1 MEYRLDKNTLLDTL
15 GQWNGFLR
23 RRVHLIACGGT
34 ALTLMDVKPST
45 KDCDFMVPIPKEHSY
60 LTRTLVDLGYKPA
73 TGSGWVKQGEPII
86 FDLFIGKRIHTTELL
101 EDPLLPGH
109 HSLFKE
115 FSHLYVGILNE
126 YDLIA
131 SKLFR
136 GTVVDVEDCLSLLK
150 ARKQDIDI
158 QLLEKHAREL
168 ASYDVGESRI
178 MGQIDRF
185 MEILK
190 EGKLYG

>member
-45 KDCDFMVPIPKEHSY
+45 KDCD
-60 LTRTLVDLGYKPA
+60 
-73 TGSGWVKQGEPII
+73 
-86 FDLFIGKRIHTTELL
+86 
-101 EDPLLPGH
+101 
-109 HSLFKE
+109 
-115 FSHLYVGILNE
+115 
-126 YDLIA
+126 
-131 SKLFR
+131 
-136 GTVVDVEDCLSLLK
+136 
-150 ARKQDIDI
+150 I

-168 ASYDVGESRI
+168 ASYDVGEVRI

-185 MEILK
+185 MEILR
-190 EGKLYG
+190 EEKLYG

>member
-1 MEYRLDKNTLLDTL
+1 
-15 GQWNGFLR
+15 
-23 RRVHLIACGGT
+23 VHLIACGGT

-45 KDCDFMVPIPKEHSY
+45 KDCDFMVPIPREHAY
-60 LTRTLVDLGYKPA
+60 LTRTLKDLGYKPV
-73 TGSGWVKQGEPII
+73 TGSGWVKQGDPII
-86 FDLFIGKRIHTTELL
+86 FDLFFGKRIHTTELL

-115 FSHLYVGILNE
+115 FSQLYVGVLNE

-131 SKLFR
+131 SKIFR
-136 GTVVDVEDCLSLLK
+136 GTGIDFDDCLMLLK
-150 ARKQDIDI
+150 VRKQVIDI

-190 EGKLYG
+190 EEKLYG